1 MALIHLANLINILRD
16 VIKII
21 RILRTRCVNTATAK
35 IFDTIA
41 NYFKQAVTMG
51 LEPTAIWLTVKYS
64 TDWVTPP

>member
-51 LEPTAIWLTVKYS
+51 LEPTAI
-64 TDWVTPP
+64 